1 VFKRWDHFEE
11 SDYPDV
17 VVFFARPDVLS
28 GLFTLATFD
37 ETDRNAVVSPFGAGC
52 ATIVQY
58 PYLEKDAEHPRCVL
72 GMLDV
77 SARPCVPPDVLTFAV
92 PMKKFMRM
100 VANME
105 ESFLLTGSWRKV
117 RRRIAASVKAGK
129 Q

>member
-17 VVFFARPDVLS
+17 VIFFARPDVLS

-52 ATIVQY
+52 ATIIQY

-92 PMKKFMRM
+92 PMKKFMQM

-105 ESFLLTGSWRKV
+105 ESFLLTDSWRKV
-117 RRRIAASVKAGK
+117 KRRIAASVKAGK